1 MAQRQ
6 WTDEEIHLFKSLYAD
21 TRNGKLGEMFGCG
34 YKAVKGLAA
43 RLGLMK
49 TRKKATETLAEREY
63 IPAGMTVIQT
73 LHGEKRIYHVA
84 GATITEHRMR

>member
-6 WTDEEIHLFKSLYAD
+6 WTDEEIHLLKSLYAD
-21 TRNGKLGEMFGCG
+21 TGNRKLGEMLGRG
-34 YKAVKGLAA
+34 YKSIEGMAS

-49 TRKKATETLAEREY
+49 TRKKAKETLAESEY